1 MQHFHSLEEVFLQ
14 NVWLTIG
21 SFDGVHRGHQAIVKQ
36 LTAGADAMGVP
47 AIVLTFF
54 PHPAVVVRNR
64 VGPFYLTSPEQRASI
79 LGDLGVGAVI
89 TQTFDQQVALT
100 SAQDFMRRIH
110 RHLQPSHLL
119 VGPDFALGHGRQGN
133 IEELRRMGDDFN
145 FTLSIFDPVI
155 NDDEVISSSRIRSAL
170 AEGDMVKAQNLLG
183 RPYRIDGA
191 VIPGDRRGR
200 SLGIPTAN
208 LDVWAERALP
218 KTGVYACYAHVEDQ
232 TLLAVVNIGTRPT
245 FDTQNK
251 KQHVEAHLLHFNGN
265 LYGKQLELDFITR
278 IRNEQRFSS
287 IEALVD
293 QIHQDIHTAE
303 TLL

>member
-1 MQHFHSLEEVFLQ
+1 
-14 NVWLTIG
+14 
-21 SFDGVHRGHQAIVKQ
+21 
-36 LTAGADAMGVP
+36 
-47 AIVLTFF
+47 
-54 PHPAVVVRNR
+54 
-64 VGPFYLTSPEQRASI
+64 
-79 LGDLGVGAVI
+79 
-89 TQTFDQQVALT
+89 
-100 SAQDFMRRIH
+100 MRRIH

-245 FDTQNK
+245 FDTQNI